1 MDIKLSPL
9 HYILFHPSQKFQ
21 LPSKCYIII
30 QVFKKRTEN
39 RFQMS
44 GNKFRFLG
52 PIFNDSA
59 WQPLHPINGLELD
72 VIFSEPKNLHVSDGQ
87 QYSVDRIKG
96 IIVL

>member
-1 MDIKLSPL
+1 MSIKLSPL
-9 HYILFHPSQKFQ
+9 RYILFHPSQKFQ

-44 GNKFRFLG
+44 GNKFRFLE

-59 WQPLHPINGLELD
+59 WQPLHPNNDLELD
-72 VIFSEPKNLHVSDGQ
+72 VIFSEPKNLYVSDGQ
-87 QYSVDRIKG
+87 QSSIDRFKG